1 MATSRSKSPVSPSD
15 AGEAPSAVGE
25 PSPPT
30 WTSRALLSWIQRHLA
45 ERGIDSPR
53 VAAELL
59 LASVLGCE
67 RMRLYMEPE
76 RPASPE
82 ERGRLRDL
90 VARAARHEP
99 VQYLLGEAWFL
110 ARPYEVGPAVLI
122 PRPSTEVLVEEAIR
136 WWRAQQFSRA
146 MRALDVGT
154 GSGCIAVSLA
164 AETRPRTRVS
174 ERFERRRSAM
184 VEGTEPM
191 APAVEATNPP
201 SPPPPVRVTAV
212 ELCEKALAVAARN
225 VARHGVA
232 DSVELRRGDLLAPVA
247 GEEPFDLLASNL
259 PYISDAEW
267 AKVAP
272 NVRDH
277 EPTLAL
283 RGGRDGLD
291 LIRRLVKDAP
301 ARLVGGGLLLLEVQ
315 YDQGPAL
322 REMLAAGPWRDVRI
336 ARDHEGHDRLAVA
349 TRA

>member
-1 MATSRSKSPVSPSD
+1 M
-15 AGEAPSAVGE
+15 
-25 PSPPT
+25 
-30 WTSRALLSWIQRHLA
+30 
-45 ERGIDSPR
+45 
-53 VAAELL
+53 L

-136 WWRAQQFSRA
+136 WWRAQDPPRA

-164 AETRPRTRVS
+164 AETRPKTRVS
-174 ERFERRRSAM
+174 ERFEQRRRTPG
-184 VEGTEPM
+184 VEDAEE
-191 APAVEATNPP
+191 APPIVEAP
-201 SPPPPVRVTAV
+201 SAPTQPAPLRVVAID
-212 ELCEKALAVAARN
+212 LCEKALAVAARN
-225 VARHGVA
+225 VARHGVSG
-232 DSVELRRGDLLAPVA
+232 SVELRRGDLLAPVA

-336 ARDHEGHDRLAVA
+336 ARDHEGHDRVAVA